1 MATRPLFDAK
11 SLQSRQIMMARRP
24 KSAHVS
30 HRGQLVLALSPRAN
44 RAQLGVNDTTPSKWH
59 VEAKP
64 RVVQR
69 YCVLDY
75 TLPPSMSAS
84 TEDEDTEEL
93 PPLKREPSSVAK
105 PTEPSTPSKPS
116 PVQVQPPPESP
127 PNDVAT
133 QEADVNAPRSS
144 TTAAMCLS
152 AYQARKQAEEE
163 ARLLANRLHYLNM
176 EKAKAQSEAE
186 RLQLEY
192 YREQDAKLAF
202 ERQKDERA
210 YRAMLERQR
219 IAEKHSHAVALQAQ
233 HRSKLQQQAQ
243 LVAEQ
248 KRRAALRVKDQQK
261 LLEEDKKAREATL
274 LKERLHTKQSVQ
286 SQHERAKLRRIQRE
300 KHNREKL
307 EKAQAERLRSEL
319 QRETMAKHL
328 VARMQAEEHTLRG
341 MLEFQEQ
348 QQRIEMQRC
357 FDTASYVVP
366 DEFA

>member
-44 RAQLGVNDTTPSKWH
+44 RVQLGVNDTTPSKWH

-75 TLPPSMSAS
+75 TLPPSTSVS

-93 PPLKREPSSVAK
+93 PPLKREPSSAAK
-105 PTEPSTPSKPS
+105 PTEPSPPSKPS
-116 PVQVQPPPESP
+116 PVQVSHDGCDVPLRLSCSQTSRRRGPTPRES
-127 PNDVAT
+127 
-133 QEADVNAPRSS
+133 SS
-144 TTAAMCLS
+144 LPQS
-152 AYQARKQAEEE
+152 
-163 ARLLANRLHYLNM
+163 
-176 EKAKAQSEAE
+176 KAQNEAE

-248 KRRAALRVKDQQK
+248 KRRAALRVKEQQK
-261 LLEEDKKAREATL
+261 LLEEDKKAREETF

-307 EKAQAERLRSEL
+307 EKAQAERLRSER